1 MTKRVMGSVR
11 AELLKMKHT
20 FLIPFHVAV
29 PVVIAGFMLFYY
41 HGTIGNPM
49 GQTMAY
55 FELIGVGL
63 PFVVSIVCAGNI
75 GLEEQN
81 HFQVFLGNYKVKGKG
96 FVVKGV
102 VLFGMGVLAIFGAAV
117 LFAAGY
123 HFLLG
128 KEGIGM
134 RYVRLTGTLI
144 FGSVPLYLE
153 HLFLNLIFPKTYPSA
168 WVWCSRWCS
177 PCFSPGLGRADGS
190 FFRLRGVQGA
200 FGTAMIP

>member
-1 MTKRVMGSVR
+1 
-11 AELLKMKHT
+11 
-20 FLIPFHVAV
+20 
-29 PVVIAGFMLFYY
+29 
-41 HGTIGNPM
+41 M

-55 FELIGVGL
+55 FELIGIGL

-102 VLFGMGVLAIFGAAV
+102 VLFGMGFLAIFGAAV

-153 HLFLNLIFPKTYPSA
+153 HLFLNLFFPATWSA
-168 WVWCSRWCS
+168 RGIRYCNDPVNGKRVLFCLLLLFLMCVIIGVW
-177 PCFSPGLGRADGS
+177 FHKYEGRQCND
-190 FFRLRGVQGA
+190 
-200 FGTAMIP
+200 